1 MLSNMRLNSS
11 GILKQELCQP
21 PAGPENPQR
30 GARPRESSRMCPMA
44 AVAAGG
50 GGRQELAA
58 GGQSGKRAAGPVRG
72 AHGTP
77 FARYVL

>member
-1 MLSNMRLNSS
+1 MRLNSS

-21 PAGPENPQR
+21 PAGPENPQH
-30 GARPRESSRMCPMA
+30 GARPRESHGVRDRGGRRRA
-44 AVAAGG
+44 AAGA

-58 GGQSGKRAAGPVRG
+58 GGQSGKRAAGLVRG